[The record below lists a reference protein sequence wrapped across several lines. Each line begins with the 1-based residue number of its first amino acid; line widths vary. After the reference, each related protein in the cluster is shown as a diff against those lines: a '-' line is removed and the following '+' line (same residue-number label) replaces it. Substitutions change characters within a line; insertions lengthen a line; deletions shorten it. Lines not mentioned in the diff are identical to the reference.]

1 MKVCMKHQGGSFIF
15 WLDQYLKRFSIWKI
29 AGRQSLIWW
38 VFIYQN
44 IDSIRVLTGFELFD
58 PYSLSMTTE
67 TWPVLLSNYLIQ
79 VNYSLLTINLIKRSS
94 PLKTFFSGKL
104 LISNQQKTDHRFK
117 SWNSGL
123 SLEKIYFWISLT
135 LSVLFCYSII
145 SLCSLSASIPLL
157 FLTGCNTQI
166 RTMAFL
172 FLFGKHRG
180 EEYDFM
186 DSSTVELWKLQLTVE
201 APNREEHIQ
210 DIYDSTD
217 FHASFLC

>member
-1 MKVCMKHQGGSFIF
+1 MLEGNHWSDEFSSIKTLIQLGF
-15 WLDQYLKRFSIWKI
+15 WQVLN
-29 AGRQSLIWW
+29 SLIPT
-38 VFIYQN
+38 VSHDN
-44 IDSIRVLTGFELFD
+44 RNLTGSSI
-58 PYSLSMTTE
+58 Y
-67 TWPVLLSNYLIQ
+67 LSNSGQ
-79 VNYSLLTINLIKRSS
+79 LLTFDNQSDQEVQSS